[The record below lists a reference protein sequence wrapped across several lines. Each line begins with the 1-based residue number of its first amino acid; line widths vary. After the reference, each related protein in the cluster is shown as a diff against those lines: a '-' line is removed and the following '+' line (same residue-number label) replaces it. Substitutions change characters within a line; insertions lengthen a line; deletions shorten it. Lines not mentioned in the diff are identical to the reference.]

1 MRILNTSAD
10 RELLLVRS
18 EYLWTLGFDV
28 ESAFANARLHDAVK
42 EAGAVDLA
50 VLCYTLSSCQKISL
64 IEMIRG
70 SFPCTQIIELYLAD
84 APVTADAIEA
94 SAFRHMMKV
103 LAPYVGELPFASAHA
118 MRPVYLEPH
127 PSLDRAH
134 LL

>member
-28 ESAFANARLHDAVK
+28 ENAIANARWHDAVK
-42 EAGAVDLA
+42 RSGAVDLA
-50 VLCYTLSSCQKISL
+50 VLCYTLSRCQKVSF

-70 SFPCTQIIELYLAD
+70 NFPSTQIIELYLAD
-84 APVTADAIEA
+84 APVTAEAIEA
-94 SAFRHMMKV
+94 SGFRHMMKV
-103 LAPYVGELPFASAHA
+103 LAPYVGESSFASAHA
-118 MRPVYLEPH
+118 IRPEYLKPH
-127 PSLDRAH
+127 SSLDRAN